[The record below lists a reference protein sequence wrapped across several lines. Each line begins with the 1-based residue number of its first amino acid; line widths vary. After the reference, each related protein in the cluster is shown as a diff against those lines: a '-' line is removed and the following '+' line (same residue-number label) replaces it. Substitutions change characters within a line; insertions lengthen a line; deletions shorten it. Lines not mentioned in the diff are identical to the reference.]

1 MGLIWLIFFIV
12 LAASTII
19 TGYFSRMISAAKK
32 SQRLLFDAFNKNDIK
47 EKQNE
52 NNKNR
57 FSALPLD
64 HDNKEEEYEDDDSYN
79 DDDDDDQRK
88 RQNFSTKAEDQGNYA
103 NVDIMGD
110 DGDDDGGD
118 DGDDDQG
125 IDGINYLKR

>member
-1 MGLIWLIFFIV
+1 MKMMIV
-12 LAASTII
+12 I
-19 TGYFSRMISAAKK
+19 
-32 SQRLLFDAFNKNDIK
+32 
-47 EKQNE
+47 
-52 NNKNR
+52 
-57 FSALPLD
+57 
-64 HDNKEEEYEDDDSYN
+64 

-88 RQNFSTKAEDQGNYA
+88 RENFSIKAEDQGNYA